1 MLNALHNDPLGK
13 LLLRLAVGGL
23 ILLHGIS
30 KLLNPGSFDWI
41 GGLLEGYG
49 LPAVLAYG
57 VLIGEIVAPVM
68 AILGWQTRL
77 AGLLIAGN
85 MLVAVLLAHTG
96 QLFMLNDSG
105 GWQLELQGM
114 FFVGALALVLLGSGR
129 MALRPD

>member
-30 KLLNPGSFDWI
+30 KLLTPGSFDWI

>member
-30 KLLNPGSFDWI
+30 KLLTPGSFDWI
-41 GGLLEGYG
+41 GGLLEGYE

-129 MALRPD
+129 MAIKPD

>member
-129 MALRPD
+129 MAIKPD

>member
-30 KLLNPGSFDWI
+30 KLLTPGSFDWI

-68 AILGWQTRL
+68 AIFGWQTRL

-129 MALRPD
+129 MAIKPD

>member
-1 MLNALHNDPLGK
+1 MLNALHNDALGK

-23 ILLHGIS
+23 ILLHGVS
-30 KLLNPGSFDWI
+30 KLLNPGSIEWI
-41 GGLLEGYG
+41 GGMLEGHG

-68 AILGWQTRL
+68 AILGWQTRV
-77 AGLLIAGN
+77 AGLLMVGN

-96 QLFMLNDSG
+96 QLFMLNDNG

-114 FFVGALALVLLGSGR
+114 FFVGALALVFLGSGR
-129 MALRPD
+129 MAIKPD

>member
-23 ILLHGIS
+23 ILFHGIS
-30 KLLNPGSFDWI
+30 KLFNPGSFDWI

-57 VLIGEIVAPVM
+57 VLIGEVVAPVM

-77 AGLLIAGN
+77 AGLLMAGN

-96 QLFMLNDSG
+96 ELFMLNDNG

-114 FFVGALALVLLGSGR
+114 FFAGALALVFLGSGR

>member
-30 KLLNPGSFDWI
+30 KLLTPGSFDWI

-129 MALRPD
+129 MAIKPD

>member
-23 ILLHGIS
+23 ILFHGIS

-57 VLIGEIVAPVM
+57 VLIGEVVAPVM

-77 AGLLIAGN
+77 AGLLMAGN

-96 QLFMLNDSG
+96 ELFMLNDSG

-114 FFVGALALVLLGSGR
+114 FFAGALALVFLGSGR